1 MAKVKK
7 FPYFYTVLALLVL
20 VGICCVAYGLG
31 LLKSWMAD
39 YEATRPKYVAENVFE
54 TYFKDLDVSALIETK
69 PFTVSPAETEADL
82 IKYVTDQ
89 IGSGEIK
96 YAEAASGSIT
106 GDVLKYVVSA
116 GDYKFGQF
124 TVVDSG
130 EKTEYGNSIYVMGD
144 YEFFYKVD
152 TVSVK
157 IIAPSD
163 ATVKVNGYTLDQS
176 YVTGTE
182 DTESCA
188 HMPDRI
194 FHNGDPTQG
203 IKISTYVID
212 GLIYKTDDIT
222 VTDKDGKPCKVEKDE
237 NGVFTA
243 QLNYSEEL
251 KELYSEKALAFAESY
266 AKFAQACGGFG
277 SVSPYIDGKS
287 ELYEKIR
294 TLENYFVH
302 AHNWCEFLDEQT
314 FEFYEYA
321 DGVFSCR
328 VKFTWH
334 AVRNNAR
341 EQYEYIDLSLYFRL
355 VNGEYKIYDM
365 LTHSDF
371 SVPEEE

>member
-7 FPYFYTVLALLVL
+7 FPYFYTILALLVL
-20 VGICCVAYGLG
+20 VGVCCVAYGLG

-39 YEATRPKYVAENVFE
+39 YESTRPKYVAENVFE
-54 TYFKDLDVSALIETK
+54 THFKDLDVGALIETK

-130 EKTEYGNSIYVMGD
+130 EKTEYGNPIYVMGD

-157 IIAPSD
+157 IVAPSD

-203 IKISTYVID
+203 IKYSTYVIS
-212 GLIYKTDDIT
+212 GLIYKTDNIT
-222 VTDKDGKPCKVEKDE
+222 VTDKYGAPCPVTKDE
-237 NGVFTA
+237 NGVFRATV
-243 QLNYSEEL
+243 NYNEEL
-251 KELYSEKALAFAESY
+251 KELYSEIAFAFAENY
-266 AKFAQACGGFG
+266 AKYAQACGTFNG
-277 SVSPYIDGKS
+277 VKPYLDSKSDLYGKIQS
-287 ELYEKIR
+287 
-294 TLENYFVH
+294 LEVKYVH
-302 AHNWCEFLDEQT
+302 AHNWCEFLDKQS

-334 AVRNNAR
+334 AKRANTTR
-341 EQYEYIDLSLYFRL
+341 EQYEYIDLSLYFHE
-355 VNGEYKIYDM
+355 VNGEYKLYDM
-365 LTHSDF
+365 MTHSDF
-371 SVPEEE
+371 SKPE

>member
-7 FPYFYTVLALLVL
+7 FPYFYTILALLVL
-20 VGICCVAYGLG
+20 VGVCCVAYGLG
-31 LLKSWMAD
+31 LLNSWMAD
-39 YEATRPKYVAENVFE
+39 YESTRPKYVAENVFE
-54 TYFKDLDVSALIETK
+54 THFKDLDVGALIKTK

-130 EKTEYGNSIYVMGD
+130 EKTEYGNPIYVMGD

-152 TVSVK
+152 TVSIK
-157 IIAPSD
+157 IVAPSD

-203 IKISTYVID
+203 IKYSTYVIS
-212 GLIYKTDDIT
+212 GLIYKTDNIT
-222 VTDKDGKPCKVEKDE
+222 VTDKYGAPCPVTKDE
-237 NGVFTA
+237 NGVFQATV
-243 QLNYSEEL
+243 NYNEEL
-251 KELYSEKALAFAESY
+251 KEQYSDIALAFSTNY
-266 AKFAQACGGFG
+266 AKFAQACGTFNG
-277 SVSPYIDGKS
+277 VKPYIDPNS
-287 ELYEKIR
+287 DIYEKIR
-294 TLENYFVH
+294 TLEFYYVH
-302 AHNWCEFLDEQT
+302 GHNSCEFLDEQT

-321 DGVFSCR
+321 PGVFSCR
-328 VKFTWH
+328 VKYTWH
-334 AVRNNAR
+334 AIRANAR
-341 EQYEYIDLSLYFRL
+341 EQYEYIDLSLYFHE
-355 VNGEYKIYDM
+355 VNGEYKLYDM
-365 LTHSDF
+365 MTHSDF
-371 SVPEEE
+371 SVPEE